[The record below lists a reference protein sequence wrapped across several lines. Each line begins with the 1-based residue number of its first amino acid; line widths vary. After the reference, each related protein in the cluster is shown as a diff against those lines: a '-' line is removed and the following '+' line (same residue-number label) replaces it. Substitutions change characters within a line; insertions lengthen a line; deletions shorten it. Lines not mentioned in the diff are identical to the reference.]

1 MSLKPTSEDHHK
13 IPESFS
19 AFWRIVSF
27 TAAKTRRIFEV
38 SVACVRLDNR
48 QQSIMCGVECI
59 NLLWIEIQV
68 CSVHLVKAPEK
79 IFRRTVHVVT
89 T

>member
-1 MSLKPTSEDHHK
+1 MLAAQSNILRRESGRGIEEVSSHSASVDHHK

-38 SVACVRLDNR
+38 SVACVRLDSR
-48 QQSIMCGVECI
+48 
-59 NLLWIEIQV
+59 
-68 CSVHLVKAPEK
+68 
-79 IFRRTVHVVT
+79 
-89 T
+89 